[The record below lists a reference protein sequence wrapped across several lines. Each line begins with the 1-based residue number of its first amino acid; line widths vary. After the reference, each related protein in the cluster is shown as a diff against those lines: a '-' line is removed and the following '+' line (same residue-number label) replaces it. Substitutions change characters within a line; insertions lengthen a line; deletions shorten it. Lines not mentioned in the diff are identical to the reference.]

1 MSVLKLL
8 VLPGDGIGPEVTES
22 ALKVLDVVADK
33 GGLSVEIE
41 RAAFGGASIDEH
53 GIPMT
58 DDVLRLAKES
68 TAVLL
73 GAVGG
78 PKWDDQ
84 PTHLRPEKGLLQLR
98 KGLGVYANLRP
109 STFFDALLD
118 SSPLKADVCRGADM
132 LIVREL
138 VGGIYF
144 GEPRGVSGEGDTREG
159 INTMRYSAPE
169 IRRVAKVAFE
179 AAQKRDKRLLSVDK
193 ENVLEVQRLWRTVVD
208 ELAADYPDVS
218 VEHMYVDNC
227 AMQLVRRPT
236 DFDVIVTGNMLGDI
250 ISDAAAAL
258 TGSLGMLPS
267 ASIGDGPG
275 LFEPVHGSAPDI
287 AGKGI
292 SNPLATILSL
302 AMLLRHSGQRE
313 DLADIIEKAVHR
325 VLEKGL
331 RTADLAGGSGESVS
345 NAEMTQA
352 VIEELKFD

>member
-1 MSVLKLL
+1 MKRLNLL
-8 VLPGDGIGPEVTES
+8 VLPGDGIGPEVTAG
-22 ALKVLDVVADK
+22 ALKVLEAVCERTD
-33 GGLSVEIE
+33 LHVEIQKAE
-41 RAAFGGASIDEH
+41 FGGASIDAH
-53 GIPMT
+53 GVPMT
-58 DDVLRLAKES
+58 DDLLKLAKDS
-68 TAVLL
+68 HAILL

-78 PKWDDQ
+78 PQWDAQ

-118 SSPLKADVCRGADM
+118 SSPLKPEVCRGADM

-144 GEPRGVSGEGDTREG
+144 GEPRGVEGSGDDREG
-159 INTMRYSAPE
+159 FNTMRYSAAE
-169 IRRVAKVAFE
+169 IKRVAKVAFE
-179 AAQKRDKRLLSVDK
+179 AAQGRDKRLLSVDK
-193 ENVLEVQRLWRTVVD
+193 ENVLEVQRLWRSVVD
-208 ELAADYPDVS
+208 ELASDYPDVE

-236 DFDVIVTGNMLGDI
+236 EFDVIVTGNMFGDI

-287 AGKGI
+287 AGQGI

-302 AMLLRHSGQRE
+302 AMLLRHSGQRD
-313 DLADIIEKAVHR
+313 DLADAIEKAVEE
-325 VLEKGL
+325 VLARGL
-331 RTADLAGGSGESVS
+331 RTADLAGSTGDSVS
-345 NAEMTQA
+345 NEAMTKA
-352 VIEELKFD
+352 VIDSLKFD